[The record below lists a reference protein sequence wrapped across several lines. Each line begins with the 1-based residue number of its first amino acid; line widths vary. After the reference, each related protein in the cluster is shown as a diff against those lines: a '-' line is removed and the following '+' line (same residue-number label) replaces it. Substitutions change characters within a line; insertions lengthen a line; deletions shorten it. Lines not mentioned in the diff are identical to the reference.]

1 MEKKNTTNEYL
12 ETKKAVK
19 RMIQYSKEY
28 KFMIRKIEL
37 AIESGLIRK
46 DLDEFER
53 LLIETQRNLKECED
67 EISYWQNWLKQH
79 TH

>member
-1 MEKKNTTNEYL
+1 MEKKITTNEYV

-28 KFMIRKIEL
+28 KLMIRKIEL
-37 AIESGLIRK
+37 AIESGLIIK

-53 LLIETQRNLKECED
+53 LLIETQKNLKDCEED
-67 EISYWQNWLKQH
+67 IS
-79 TH
+79 